1 MTGLMRKDL
10 LVLRK
15 QLRTY
20 LIFLVIYGAL
30 SVAGLFPL
38 AAVAAMIQILM
49 VMLPISAF
57 SFDEIARW
65 DRYAAALPG
74 AYSSRPE
81 AVLPLV
87 LTSFSTGV
95 RPSPGVST

>member
-65 DRYAAALPG
+65 TGMPPPCPAGGGPWSPPAI
-74 AYSSRPE
+74 SS
-81 AVLPLV
+81 
-87 LTSFSTGV
+87 
-95 RPSPGVST
+95 PSWWLWPPRCWARQPA

>member
-38 AAVAAMIQILM
+38 AAVAAVIQILM

-74 AYSSRPE
+74 GREVEQRHRRRADQDIYRDMP
-81 AVLPLV
+81 
-87 LTSFSTGV
+87 
-95 RPSPGVST
+95 